1 MKNKYLLFLLL
12 FGVKTAFGQETKK
25 EQIFKFHPFS
35 LTTGALGFSNE
46 FLNQEKTRSLVISYA
61 FRYKNNSSDQVD
73 YNASGSSY
81 EQFNNW
87 KGLALGIDRRFYVPA
102 FQTGDKLGFMPDKS
116 KLGVYLSAGIKA
128 EYNHNDFDKSY
139 FSQIYNNTQGTPNS
153 VFIKNKETNSYL
165 SAMPNVNLGIQFTLF
180 QNLYL
185 DAFAGG
191 GIRFISKKQLA
202 SDKSNN
208 SIGGSY
214 YNLGNG
220 LIESFTLKEGV
231 VPNFGF
237 SLGLN
242 F

>member
-1 MKNKYLLFLLL
+1 MK
-12 FGVKTAFGQETKK
+12 
-25 EQIFKFHPFS
+25 P
-35 LTTGALGFSNE
+35 
-46 FLNQEKTRSLVISYA
+46 
-61 FRYKNNSSDQVD
+61 
-73 YNASGSSY
+73 
-81 EQFNNW
+81 
-87 KGLALGIDRRFYVPA
+87 
-102 FQTGDKLGFMPDKS
+102 
-116 KLGVYLSAGIKA
+116 
-128 EYNHNDFDKSY
+128 KSY
-139 FSQIYNNTQGTPNS
+139 FSQIYNNTQGTPTS

-202 SDKSNN
+202 SDKSN
-208 SIGGSY
+208 SLVGGSY